1 MPLAIHREKETQFSV
16 RLTRNWFGDPTRKK
30 RVVAS
35 HFFNFLTNLHFEGWR
50 LKSRP
55 KRTIST
61 LQNAN
66 WSKNKKMASDDNFWG
81 VYANAPVFGQA
92 HRKLGFFFSVYRC
105 KENLVFVGGRL
116 VNAQSPLEFA
126 KKSFRK
132 VEKYTCKT
140 LLN

>member
-1 MPLAIHREKETQFSV
+1 
-16 RLTRNWFGDPTRKK
+16 
-30 RVVAS
+30 
-35 HFFNFLTNLHFEGWR
+35 
-50 LKSRP
+50 
-55 KRTIST
+55 
-61 LQNAN
+61 
-66 WSKNKKMASDDNFWG
+66 MASDDNFWG

-92 HRKLGFFFSVYRC
+92 HRKLGFFFSMHRC

-140 LLN
+140 LLNKAPARKKVPDPHYGRTDCNKSNTQSND